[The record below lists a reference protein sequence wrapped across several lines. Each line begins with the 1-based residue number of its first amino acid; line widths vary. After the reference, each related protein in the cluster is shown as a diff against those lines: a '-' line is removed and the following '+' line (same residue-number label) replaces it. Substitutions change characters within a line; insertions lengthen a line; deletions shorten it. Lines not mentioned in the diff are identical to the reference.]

1 MQARAL
7 KISVLPSLSSS
18 VPEPKLTLTVIPDSA
33 VLTAGTTANIT
44 CDIDIDIAVDSH
56 VEVIA
61 SFLDPNGSSATE
73 GDRYGVS
80 NIESITSHEYR
91 YKLTVS
97 PLAVE
102 LDDGTFS
109 CSVSITSGSK
119 YVLESFASA
128 NDNLTVVGRSST

>member
-1 MQARAL
+1 MVITSPL
-7 KISVLPSLSSS
+7 HTVVEIHNHVLCRVKKRVGRPLFCIF
-18 VPEPKLTLTVIPDSA
+18 EW
-33 VLTAGTTANIT
+33 
-44 CDIDIDIAVDSH
+44 
-56 VEVIA
+56 
-61 SFLDPNGSSATE
+61 
-73 GDRYGVS
+73 S